1 MKKKIC
7 IVTGSRSEYG
17 LLRWLME
24 DIKNDSNLS
33 LQLVV
38 TGSHLLDEYG
48 NTQKE
53 IKKDGF
59 VISKKVDTFLKSDT
73 PLQITESIGRGL
85 LSFPQTLKNLKP
97 NILILLGDR
106 YEIIPAAISALI
118 LGIPLAHIHGG
129 ELTLGSHDDAI
140 RHSITKMSNI
150 HFVAS
155 KTYLNRV
162 IQLGENPKNIYLV
175 GGLGLDNFKRL
186 KLLDKKVLEE
196 KLKFSF
202 SKKSLLITFH
212 PETISNI
219 TVENQIDFLLKAL
232 EKLNDVNFLFTMPNA
247 DFGNRIIK
255 TKIKNFLKYKKN
267 SKVFTSMGQ
276 TNYLSAMKYVCG
288 VIGNSSSGII
298 EAPSLKKGTIN
309 IGDRQS
315 GRIQAKSIINC
326 KFEEGSL
333 ERGFK
338 QLFSKKF
345 QDSLK
350 NVVNPYGS
358 AGASTKILRILKSL
372 DYNNIKKKPF
382 YDIQSNY

>member
-309 IGDRQS
+309 IGERQS